1 MWCDAGGG
9 ELRILTLN
17 ISGPSVERAHRLAD
31 YLLDLAPDLLVLT
44 ETRARPGTEQLL
56 ATLEGAGY
64 ESVAPV
70 PPIAGE
76 RGVAVLGRV
85 PIGATV
91 PPPSVDLPHRL
102 LDVEAAGMR
111 VLAAYVPSRDASRAK
126 IDRKRRFLEQLV
138 EAVEL
143 AAGTD
148 RLVLIG
154 DLNVISRDHEPR
166 YSVFRPWE
174 YDVFDRLAALG
185 LVDVFAELHRGV
197 QAHSW
202 IGRTGNGY
210 RYDYVFASRDLM
222 RSVRGCEYL
231 HEPRERGL
239 SDHAA
244 LLVTLTV

>member
-17 ISGPSVERAHRLAD
+17 ISGPSVERARRLAD
-31 YLLDLAPDLLVLT
+31 YLLDLAPDMLVLT

-56 ATLEGAGY
+56 ATLEGTGY

-76 RGVAVLGRV
+76 RGVAVLCRV

-111 VLAAYVPSRDASRAK
+111 LLAAYVPSRDASQAK
-126 IDRKRRFLEQLV
+126 IERKRRFLEQMV
-138 EAVEL
+138 EVVEL
-143 AAGTD
+143 AAGD
-148 RLVLIG
+148 GRLVLIG
-154 DLNVISRDHEPR
+154 DLNIISRDHEPR
-166 YSVFRPWE
+166 YSVFRSWE
-174 YDVFDRLAALG
+174 YDTFARLAGLG
-185 LVDVFAELHRGV
+185 LVDVFAEVHPGV

-210 RYDYVFASRDLM
+210 RYDYAFISGDLM
-222 RSVRGCEYL
+222 GSVRRCDYL

-244 LLVTLTV
+244 LLLTLAG

>member
-1 MWCDAGGG
+1 MGG

-31 YLLDLAPDLLVLT
+31 YMLNLGPDLLGLT
-44 ETRARPGTEQLL
+44 ETRANPGTEQLL
-56 ATLEGAGY
+56 ATLEEAGY
-64 ESVAPV
+64 ESLAPV
-70 PPIAGE
+70 PPTAGE

-85 PIGATV
+85 PLKAIE
-91 PPPSVDLPHRL
+91 PPPTVELSHRL
-102 LDVEAAGMR
+102 VGAEGGR
-111 VLAAYVPSRDASRAK
+111 VRLLAVYVPSRDASRAK

-143 AAGTD
+143 AAGAR

-154 DLNVISRDHEPR
+154 DLNIVSRDHEPR
-166 YSVFRPWE
+166 YSMFRTWE
-174 YDVFDRLAALG
+174 YDALDQLVALG
-185 LVDVFAELHRGV
+185 LVDVFAALHPGV

-210 RYDYVFASRDLM
+210 RYDYAFVSRDLM
-222 RSVRGCEYL
+222 ESVRGCEYL
-231 HEPRERGL
+231 HETRELGL

-244 LLVTLTV
+244 LLLTLAG